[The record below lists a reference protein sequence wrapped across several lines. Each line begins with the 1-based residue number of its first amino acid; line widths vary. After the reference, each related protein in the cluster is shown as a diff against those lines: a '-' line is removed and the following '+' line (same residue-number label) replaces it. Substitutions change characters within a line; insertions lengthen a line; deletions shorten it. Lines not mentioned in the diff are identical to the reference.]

1 MWELL
6 IWCGIR
12 YQKWCYNHYHIQPSF
27 CQRTSSILG
36 HGTCPWSIFLCQ
48 VLNERYTSLRSCRV
62 QEERLPCHHKWQVV
76 GKHLHGLLQM
86 AFSNKTPEGKKK
98 GYDHSIWQKCDKHD
112 LPQIKKQLDANLFK
126 TQCSLTLLCS
136 VGILRPWESKLK
148 VYHQM

>member
-1 MWELL
+1 MWELQ

-86 AFSNKTPEGKKK
+86 AFSNKTPEGNK
-98 GYDHSIWQKCDKHD
+98 GIWSFYLTKVWQTRSSTN
-112 LPQIKKQLDANLFK
+112 KKQLDTNLFK
-126 TQCSLTLLCS
+126 TQFSLTLLCS
-136 VGILRPWESKLK
+136 VGILRPWESKFK